1 MVVATGGPDPWTAL
15 ASYAPKVA
23 TVDCTDVNPQLSQ
36 SGKTV
41 FLAYLRSVHTIH
53 VAGQYSRFV
62 LMARLY
68 ER

>member
-36 SGKTV
+36 SVNT
-41 FLAYLRSVHTIH
+41 FSLLT
-53 VAGQYSRFV
+53 
-62 LMARLY
+62 
-68 ER
+68 